1 MWLIIAVN
9 CDFLPSKSFQLN
21 LKWEITHLSN
31 IRENSKNILRLCDN
45 RLDGVWLPGTA
56 APTHVLSPSGSVVV
70 VSPLLRGRS
79 SDSMLWRK
87 VTVRI
92 RKGSIR
98 TFSNYSHEMMLS
110 SQSFNFVIW
119 LWWDMYDQWII
130 IISWDRNKSLV
141 SKLTFDLLS
150 SVTPLLCDFTI
161 FRRAIRR
168 RVREFRST
176 YTLNYTYRRQIDWS
190 MHEWEGTI
198 VINVAKC
205 FVVVAVFQLIL
216 SAHS

>member
-1 MWLIIAVN
+1 MQWPKSVTLCKYSPSPRGRRKIIVLWTLWYIWNVIQCIWCNSELIREFIYIEERIQFIIKRWSQECIKGNKWRMWFIIAVN
-9 CDFLPSKSFQLN
+9 CDFLPSKSFQLD

-92 RKGSIR
+92 RKG
-98 TFSNYSHEMMLS
+98 E
-110 SQSFNFVIW
+110 Q
-119 LWWDMYDQWII
+119 
-130 IISWDRNKSLV
+130 
-141 SKLTFDLLS
+141 
-150 SVTPLLCDFTI
+150 
-161 FRRAIRR
+161 
-168 RVREFRST
+168 
-176 YTLNYTYRRQIDWS
+176 
-190 MHEWEGTI
+190 
-198 VINVAKC
+198 
-205 FVVVAVFQLIL
+205 
-216 SAHS
+216 